1 MAEEGV
7 GGASTWGRGKEDGG
21 HDEDEDD
28 IEGEEE
34 LQEEAREE
42 GEEGEEDE
50 DLEPVLEHVEVRE
63 SGHGGLGLFALK
75 DFGGG
80 SPAPAACRRL
90 RTWRSL

>member
-1 MAEEGV
+1 MAAAEGA
-7 GGASTWGRGKEDGG
+7 GGVSTWGRGKEDGE

-34 LQEEAREE
+34 LQEEA
-42 GEEGEEDE
+42 GEEEEEDE